1 MRDTAL
7 AKLIAPN
14 GGMYGCAGPYLRGLR
29 GLYQGQR
36 IQILWAAGS
45 FFCNLMLMVSF
56 ILASSWTTERM
67 SLVFSTGQGA
77 LGGACLGLYTSED
90 GSLIRIVGFILLGAV
105 VGAFV
110 YFRHHMM
117 YSAWRD

>member
-1 MRDTAL
+1 MQDAAL
-7 AKLIAPN
+7 PKFIAP
-14 GGMYGCAGPYLRGLR
+14 MAVCMAVLALICAGFG
-29 GLYQGQR
+29 GLYQGRR

-45 FFCNLMLMVSF
+45 FFCHLMLMVTF

-90 GSLIRIVGFILLGAV
+90 GSLIRIVDFILLGAV